1 MKRTTSQLELRQQL
15 TENIWRQI
23 IKLDN
28 LEQFE
33 ESYSLTQE
41 WREWLL
47 DSQINNNF

>member
-1 MKRTTSQLELRQQL
+1 MKRTISQLELRQQL
-15 TENIWRQI
+15 TKDVWRQI

-47 DSQINNNF
+47 DPQINNYF